1 MEIPSIYALYQKAD
15 YTVITDSRQLNG
27 QNCIFFAL
35 RGERFDGNQ
44 YALEALQKGAI
55 AAVVDDDKLAGI
67 AGCIYVKNAL
77 VALQQLANYH
87 RLRLNIPIIAV
98 GGSNGKTT
106 TKELIYR
113 VLQEK
118 FRVFATPGNLNN
130 HIGVPLSLL
139 SIKPDV
145 EIAVIEM
152 GANALLETQLLCEI
166 AAPNYGVVTNV
177 GLDHLEGFGS
187 IESVAKANAELYDYL
202 AAHNGT
208 AFINTQE
215 PFLQELAQKVPYKI
229 TYPQKTD
236 SCHVEAIDSDFFVTI
251 SDKNH
256 QKTVTQLYGNYNFAN
271 VATAFCVG
279 TYFEVANHLIHAAIK
294 SYKPSNNRSQLI
306 QAANGNI
313 IICDAYNANPS
324 SMEAALRQFVAI
336 SATHKIAII
345 GDMLEMG
352 TYSEHYHKQIGT
364 VSQAITA
371 QGGEVWLCG
380 AAMKAALA
388 TNPKALHFEHTQA
401 VQTYLA
407 QRNIKNTHILLK
419 ASRGI
424 GLEKLLPTLN
434 PSA

>member
-1 MEIPSIYALYQKAD
+1 MELPSIYALYQQTG

-27 QNCIFFAL
+27 QPCIFFAL

-55 AAVVDDDKLAGI
+55 AAVVDDEKLAQT
-67 AGCIYVKNAL
+67 AGCIYVKDTL
-77 VALQQLANYH
+77 TTLQQLANYH
-87 RLRLNIPIIAV
+87 RLQLNIPIIAV

-118 FRVFATPGNLNN
+118 FNVFATPGNLNN

-139 SIKPDV
+139 RIKPDV
-145 EIAVIEM
+145 EIAVIEI
-152 GANALLETQLLCEI
+152 GANAPLETQLLCEI

-187 IESVAKANAELYDYL
+187 IEGVAKANAELYDYL

-208 AFINTQE
+208 AFINTKE

-236 SCHVEAIDSDFFVTI
+236 SCYLEAIDSDFFVTI
-251 SDKNH
+251 SDKNKH
-256 QKTVTQLYGNYNFAN
+256 KTVTQLYGNYNFAN
-271 VATAFCVG
+271 VATAFCIG
-279 TYFEVANHLIHAAIK
+279 TYFEVANNLIHTAIK
-294 SYKPSNNRSQLI
+294 SYTPSNNRSQLI
-306 QAANGNI
+306 EANNGNI

-324 SMEAALRQFVAI
+324 SMEAALRQFTNIA
-336 SATHKIAII
+336 ATHKIAII

-352 TYSEHYHKQIGT
+352 EYSKHYHQQIGA

-380 AAMKAALA
+380 TEMKAALV
-388 TNPKALHFEHTQA
+388 TNPKALYFENTQA
-401 VQTYLA
+401 VQAYIAT
-407 QRNIKNTHILLK
+407 QNIQNTHILLK

-424 GLEKLLPTLN
+424 GLEKLLPVLI
-434 PSA
+434 